1 MLHLNLLLVGL
12 CVAAQPEKPAYQV
25 PQPKGWGKESIML
38 PPPFAPK
45 VTWKGTEEL
54 RFAPSWMKA
63 DSDTFF
69 SYAVFFWLTADQ
81 KVDKATMEKE
91 LLAYYQGLATA
102 VLRQKKQET
111 DVSAFSVTLKESP
124 ADKRATG
131 EKVSGYVGELKWT
144 EPFATGKPQTLK
156 LDVHTWYCEK
166 HKHHCVFLCASPQPQ
181 TAAVWKTLREIR
193 AGCTFP

>member
-1 MLHLNLLLVGL
+1 MLHLSFVLAGMF
-12 CVAAQPEKPAYQV
+12 VAAQPEQLPYQV
-25 PQPKGWGKESIML
+25 PQPKGWGKESIPL

-45 VTWKGTEEL
+45 MTWKGTEEL
-54 RFAPSWMKA
+54 RFAPAWMKA

-69 SYAVFFWLTADQ
+69 SYAVFFWLPADQ

-91 LLAYYQGLATA
+91 LLTYYQGLATA

-111 DVSAFSVTLKESP
+111 DVSAFSVILKESP

-131 EKVSGYVGELKWT
+131 EKVSCNLGELKWT
-144 EPFATGKPQTLK
+144 EPFTTGKPQTLK

-166 HKHHCVFLCASPQPQ
+166 HKHQCVFICASPQPQ
-181 TAAVWKTLREIR
+181 AAAVWKTLREIR